1 MEVPPEAEE
10 AGDEVVDDD
19 AGFAVVAVVAA
30 ALVAT
35 QQINK
40 NYKEREGEERG
51 EGERL
56 ERKGGRERRTSCS
69 RGFC

>member
-1 MEVPPEAEE
+1 MEVPPETEE
-10 AGDEVVDDD
+10 AVDDD

-40 NYKEREGEERG
+40 NYKREG
-51 EGERL
+51 EGERV
-56 ERKGGRERRTSCS
+56 ERKGGKEAYQL
-69 RGFC
+69 